1 VSSCGVDLAST
12 ARLRWPDRPGPGPV
26 ATLEATLRR
35 GLVARHE
42 LRLERGTVRLGRFL
56 LPALA
61 SLPLNLVVVPT
72 GGILIAGVGL
82 ISLVMI
88 WGNRMRRIARQPLP
102 TVAPRD
108 ELWYLKNK
116 KRDQTQTTGE
126 PTAADE
132 AGE

>member
-1 VSSCGVDLAST
+1 MRRMTSVAVLLLVGMSPLFGQEADDGEKPAEIS
-12 ARLRWPDRPGPGPV
+12 PV
-26 ATLEATLRR
+26 AESAPADQESAKP
-35 GLVARHE
+35 VE
-42 LRLERGTVRLGRFL
+42 YQDDKVRNQAYQVGVLMI
-56 LPALA
+56 
-61 SLPLNLVVVPT
+61 

-116 KRDQTQTTGE
+116 KRDQTQNTGE
-126 PTAADE
+126 PTAAGE